1 MQIKRYQSAK
11 DFLKDN
17 LSFLE
22 QEEAANNLQIGIPF
36 SFLEKEIT
44 NSTLVLIAV
53 FKNDKPVFLCVQ
65 TPPRNLL
72 LYGKQEMTKE
82 IFEVFLPYLIKEEIQ
97 VTGVIASKAL
107 AEAFAEA
114 WKTSTGNSWKINFEQ
129 LVYRLDHLKEV
140 RPTNGHLRN
149 ATPDDFNVLGQ
160 WFYDF
165 AIEAMG
171 QGELEKEKT
180 NAKSK
185 IESGQLFVWEDES
198 KVVSMASIAR
208 PSRNGI
214 TVNYVFTPPDL
225 RGRGYASNCVA
236 EMSKLMLDNYQFCC
250 LFTDLKNP
258 SSNKIYRDM
267 GYVVVAE
274 YLEILF
280 K

>member
-140 RPTNGHLRN
+140 RPTNGRLRN

-171 QGELEKEKT
+171 QGELEKEKA

-185 IESGQLFVWEDES
+185 IESGQLYVWEDES
-198 KVVSMASIAR
+198 VVSMASIAR

-214 TVNYVFTPPDL
+214 TVNYVFTPPNL